1 MAERDILQPT
11 VTIIYYLVTAAATE
25 NYDEVF
31 TPTAE
36 CQTVKCQTHVP
47 LLLSPQERQETPI
60 CVAGGVWREER
71 CAHVKGRVY
80 NLGLMI
86 ACPLDLLN

>member
-1 MAERDILQPT
+1 MTVRDILQPT

-36 CQTVKCQTHVP
+36 CQTHVP
-47 LLLSPQERQETPI
+47 LLLSPQQRQETPI
-60 CVAGGVWREER
+60 CIAGGVWREER